1 MEKGDWR
8 RGCIGGR
15 DEGKAEVERRGGG
28 GCWEVGAGLSMGLVV
43 EGETVNGR
51 GGRGG
56 MEVEKKEA
64 GGRREE
70 GEEEGSS

>member
-8 RGCIGGR
+8 RGCIEGR
-15 DEGKAEVERRGGG
+15 EEGKAEVE
-28 GCWEVGAGLSMGLVV
+28 
-43 EGETVNGR
+43 GR
-51 GGRGG
+51 GGRLLGG
-56 MEVEKKEA
+56 GSWVEDGVGSGGGNSKWEGREGRDGSRKKEA